1 MMFVSSQIFLLAA
14 VTLASGVPAFAATP
28 EANKVTVP
36 KLNLSPLESKIVCLK
51 GKFALAV
58 LTKANYQSSAYSF
71 CSSFI
76 SIPPVTSSV
85 TTTETSFTPT
95 TTTV

>member
-1 MMFVSSQIFLLAA
+1 MFFSSQNFVLAA
-14 VTLASGVPAFAATP
+14 ATLASGVSALKAMPVV
-28 EANKVTVP
+28 NKVTVP
-36 KLNLSPLESKIVCLK
+36 TLSLSPLESKIVCLK
-51 GKFALAV
+51 GEIALAV
-58 LTKANYQSSAYSF
+58 LTKVDYQSSAYSF

-85 TTTETSFTPT
+85 TTTLTSFTST

>member
-1 MMFVSSQIFLLAA
+1 MFISSQNLMLAA
-14 VTLASGVPAFAATP
+14 ATLASGVTALAATP
-28 EANKVTVP
+28 VVNKVTIP
-36 KLNLSPLESKIVCLK
+36 TLSLSPLESKIVCLK
-51 GKFALAV
+51 GEIALAI
-58 LTKANYQSSAYSF
+58 LTKVNYQSSAYSF

-85 TTTETSFTPT
+85 TTTATSFTPT